1 MEEFQEEVS
10 ENLEQEITLVV
21 EEKASIGRGSTPAI
35 PEEVKSAIAILS
47 AHDVPQTE
55 LAKLFGISDSS
66 VSNFANGMDNN
77 RVPQPNLNTE
87 IQDEREKIE
96 RSALEKT
103 MMTLGLIEQEDIL
116 MLGAKDK
123 SIVAQNLSKVAANMQ
138 GKAQV
143 NDNRVQMV
151 IHAPQVRQDY
161 HYQEIEVDK

>member
-1 MEEFQEEVS
+1 MEEFREDVEQS
-10 ENLEQEITLVV
+10 AENEITLVV

-77 RVPQPNLNTE
+77 RTPNKELSNE

-103 MMTLGLIEQEDIL
+103 MMTLGLIESEDIL

-138 GKAQV
+138 SKAIT

-161 HYQEIEVDK
+161 HYQEIEVEK